1 MGFLIGMIVELFIDA
16 ETVRDLQ
23 DHDRKLRL
31 ENAQL
36 RNEIKHEVIEI
47 NDPNFRVYEPS
58 ELTKEDFEKVN
69 DLYADYFK
77 PF

>member
-1 MGFLIGMIVELFIDA
+1 MLLELIVDNDLVRRYEEENEHLKIKLEAA
-16 ETVRDLQ
+16 ERTQ
-23 DHDRKLRL
+23 II
-31 ENAQL
+31 N
-36 RNEIKHEVIEI
+36 I
-47 NDPNFRVYEPS
+47 NDPNFKVYEPS